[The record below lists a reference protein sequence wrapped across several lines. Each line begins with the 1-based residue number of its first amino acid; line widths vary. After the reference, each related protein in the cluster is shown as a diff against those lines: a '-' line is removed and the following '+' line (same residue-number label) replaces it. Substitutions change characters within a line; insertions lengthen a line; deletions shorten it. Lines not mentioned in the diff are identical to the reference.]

1 MNRTRPSLT
10 EKTAAIAYARA
21 INTHEIELLAPLLH
35 DGLRVTDQRRWAPAL
50 GGRRYSGMLEDF
62 FQAVPRE
69 RSATTM
75 ELATLPQNP
84 YAPDPP
90 RPCVVEYQWGRPVCT
105 VLFHVRAGKIR
116 QIEKRLLPPPTECE
130 LTGVY
135 PGLDILPGEEV
146 N

>member
-35 DGLRVTDQRRWAPAL
+35 DGLRVIDQRRWTPAL

-69 RSATTM
+69 KSATTM

-84 YAPDPP
+84 YAPYPPQTVRCRVPVGQTRLHRALPCTSRQDPP
-90 RPCVVEYQWGRPVCT
+90 DRETAPPSAHRM
-105 VLFHVRAGKIR
+105 RAHREFTQASISNPAR
-116 QIEKRLLPPPTECE
+116 R
-130 LTGVY
+130 
-135 PGLDILPGEEV
+135 
-146 N
+146 